1 MDFIWFE
8 SLAEIVRDY
17 NDVSFFV
24 FLKQAPIKLLT
35 VRMTWAFLACLVD
48 FSPLTKAIPVTML
61 MVPPSLVLVYNAL
74 SFSIL
79 K

>member
-24 FLKQAPIKLLT
+24 FLKQASIKLLT
-35 VRMTWAFLACLVD
+35 VRMAWAFLACLVD
-48 FSPLTKAIPVTML
+48 FSPPNKGNPRHHAYGAPKSCIGL
-61 MVPPSLVLVYNAL
+61 
-74 SFSIL
+74 
-79 K
+79 